1 MPIYEFKCN
10 ACNHLFEELV
20 PVNTTGEGQK
30 CPECGHIGAR
40 RLVSA
45 FTAHGLENG
54 HNCGGAEAAGL
65 DKARASGQ
73 SSGKSGESKS
83 GGSSSSGESSSKSA

>member
-20 PVNTTGEGQK
+20 PMNTTGEGQK
-30 CPECGHIGAR
+30 CPECGHVGAR

-45 FTAHGLENG
+45 FAAHGLENG
-54 HNCGGAEAAGL
+54 HIAVGQKLTSL
-65 DKARASGQ
+65 DKARASG
-73 SSGKSGESKS
+73 SSMSKS
-83 GGSSSSGESSSKSA
+83 TESTSSGETSSKSA